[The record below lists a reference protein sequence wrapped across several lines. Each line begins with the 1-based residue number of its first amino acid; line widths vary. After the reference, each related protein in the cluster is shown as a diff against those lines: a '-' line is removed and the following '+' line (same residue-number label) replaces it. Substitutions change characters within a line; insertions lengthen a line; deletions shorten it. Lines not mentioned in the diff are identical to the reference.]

1 MALRLRLSAFFLHLM
16 LVSLMANGTTAD
28 KAISG
33 VVYGDGEPLIG
44 ATIAVKGT
52 AKGTI
57 TDIDGKF
64 ELSGIPEDAE
74 VLVISYTGYT
84 PLEMEIGTTTFFE
97 ITLSASN
104 IVLDEV
110 VVTSFGIERAKKA
123 LGYAVQDVD
132 AAELVEARSTNVV
145 NSLSGRVAGVQ
156 IAAANVPGGGSQ
168 VTIRGN
174 SSILG
179 NNQPL
184 YVIDGVPMEGDFA
197 APIAGAS
204 ENNVYGG
211 GISEISPDNIASITV
226 LKGPNAAALYG
237 ERGSNGVILVTTK
250 DGSGVEGLQVE
261 YNANLTYEQPF
272 VVPEFQDIYGG
283 GNGYVTWYADGRNG
297 GVTDPLAIE
306 QFQAAYGTSYPLNGT
321 AGVDESWGA
330 PMDGRLVRHWWSGE
344 EVAPLVP
351 VPDSWEN
358 FWETGSTKTHNLAV
372 SSNYGTGNIRLS
384 LGRLD
389 QKGILYNN
397 DFRRTNFRVNINHQ
411 LADKVRM
418 KVSTEYIKS
427 GSDNRQQPVFW
438 EPQTWHHRHDDW
450 GLLKRYEEFMD
461 VHITRPDDEYPYANW
476 QHSFAMNRFYEQKVL
491 TRANDKDRFVG
502 NVSLTYDITPD
513 LDLLVR
519 GGTDV
524 WTDTRI
530 SVTRNE
536 RVKSGAARTQAYNE
550 NVVRRQETN
559 FDAILTFDKY
569 LNEDLSLTAFAGG
582 AYRSNYFKQN
592 YIGVNDV
599 TINGLY
605 NVANNASIN
614 TNRSAIGEYETQSV
628 FGSVSLGYKSFLY
641 LDVTARNDWSSTL
654 PVSNNSYF
662 YPSVSLSSVL
672 TEAFNIESKI
682 LSYAKVRASFAEV
695 GSATDPYQLQQ
706 VFTPQDPWNASTPV
720 FSQNSVIA
728 NSNLRP
734 QQTSSYEFG
743 AEMRFFNGRIGA
755 DFSYYNQTTTDQIIP
770 LAVSPTTGY
779 PEVLINAGEMNNKGF
794 EASIYGTVLKSNS
807 GLNWDVAFNFAQ
819 NRSEV
824 VELFT
829 DANGN
834 ELETIVLHSRRGL
847 SLEARVGQPYGTM
860 FGSAY
865 ARVPDGEYAGQII
878 FKDGIAQKES
888 TLQQIGNVTPDWLG
902 GFTSNFSYKG
912 FSLSFHIDA
921 KIGGDIADESSST
934 GMQTGIYPIT
944 ALGREEGVIGVGV
957 KNIGSA
963 ENPEY
968 VPNDVV
974 APTKSVTRMLSVRSV
989 NEGAVFEASYVKLR
1003 EVSLSYALPTKL
1015 LSASKF
1021 IKGARLS
1028 LVGRNVAM
1036 LYNTHSQ
1043 IDPELNIYGGNLQG
1057 ALFYVSLP
1065 STRSVGLNL
1074 NLIF

>member
-1 MALRLRLSAFFLHLM
+1 MALRLRLSVFFMQVM
-16 LVSLMANGTTAD
+16 LVSLMANGTPID
-28 KAISG
+28 KTISG
-33 VVYGDGEPLIG
+33 VVFGDGEPLIG
-44 ATIAVKGT
+44 ATIAIKGT

-74 VLVISYTGYT
+74 MLVISYTGYA
-84 PLEMEIGTTTFFE
+84 PIEMEIGSKTFFE
-97 ITLSASN
+97 VTLDASN

-110 VVTSFGIERAKKA
+110 VVTSFGIERSKKA

-132 AAELVEARSTNVV
+132 AAELVESRSSNVV

-197 APIAGAS
+197 APIDGADQ
-204 ENNVYGG
+204 NNVYGG

-250 DGSGVEGLQVE
+250 DGSGVQGLQIE
-261 YNANLTYEQPF
+261 YNTNVTYERPF

-297 GVTDPLAIE
+297 GITDPLAIE
-306 QFQAAYGTSYPLNGT
+306 QFQAAYGTSYPLGGT

-344 EVAPLVP
+344 EVAPLTP

-358 FWETGSTKTHNLAV
+358 LWETGSTKTHNVAI
-372 SSNYGTGNIRLS
+372 SSNYGDGNFRFS

-397 DFRRTNFRVNINHQ
+397 DFRRTNFRVNVNHK
-411 LADKVRM
+411 LADNVRM
-418 KVSTEYIKS
+418 KVSSEYIKS
-427 GSDNRQQPVFW
+427 GSDNRQQPVLW

-450 GLLKRYEEFMD
+450 GLLKDYKDFMD

-476 QHSFAMNRFYEQKVL
+476 QHSFALNRFYEQEVL
-491 TRANDKDRFVG
+491 TRSNDKDRFVG
-502 NVSLTYDITPD
+502 NISLTYDITPD

-536 RVKSGAARTQAYNE
+536 RIKSGDARTQAYNE

-569 LNEDLSLTAFAGG
+569 LTKDISLTAFAGG
-582 AYRSNYFKQN
+582 AYRSNYYKQN

-605 NVANNASIN
+605 NVANNASTN
-614 TNRSAIGEYETQSV
+614 TNRSAIGQYETQSV
-628 FGSVSLGYKSFLY
+628 FGSVSVGYKSYLY

-654 PVSNNSYF
+654 PVENNSYF
-662 YPSVSLSSVL
+662 YPSVSLSAVL
-672 TEAFNIESKI
+672 TEAFNIESKF
-682 LSYAKVRASFAEV
+682 LSYAKLRASVAEV

-706 VFTPQDPWNASTPV
+706 VFTPQDPWNSTTPV

-728 NSNLRP
+728 NSGLKP
-734 QQTSSYEFG
+734 QQTSSYEVG
-743 AEMRFFNGRIGA
+743 AEMRFLNGRIGL
-755 DFSYYNQTTTDQIIP
+755 DLSYYSQTTTDQIIP

-779 PEVLINAGEMNNKGF
+779 PEVLINAGEMNNRGF

-807 GLNWDVAFNFAQ
+807 GLNWDIAFNFAKNQ
-819 NRSEV
+819 SEV

-834 ELETIVLHSRRGL
+834 TLESIVLHSRRGL
-847 SLEARVGQPYGTM
+847 SLEARVGQPYGTLY
-860 FGSAY
+860 GSAY
-865 ARVPDGEYAGQII
+865 ARVPDGEFAGQVI
-878 FKDGIAQKES
+878 FEDGIAQKES
-888 TLQQIGNVTPDWLG
+888 SLQQIGNVTPDWLG
-902 GFTSNFSYKG
+902 GFTSNLSYKG

-921 KIGGDIADESSST
+921 KIGGDLADESSST

-963 ENPEY
+963 ENPQY

-989 NEGAVFEASYVKLR
+989 NEGAIFEASYVKLR
-1003 EVSLSYALPTKL
+1003 ELSLSYSLPNKL

-1021 IKGARLS
+1021 IKGAKLS
-1028 LVGRNVAM
+1028 IVGRNVAM

-1043 IDPELNIYGGNLQG
+1043 IDPELNIYGGNRQG
-1057 ALFYVSLP
+1057 ALYYVSLP
-1065 STRSVGLNL
+1065 STRSVGFNL
-1074 NLIF
+1074 NLTF